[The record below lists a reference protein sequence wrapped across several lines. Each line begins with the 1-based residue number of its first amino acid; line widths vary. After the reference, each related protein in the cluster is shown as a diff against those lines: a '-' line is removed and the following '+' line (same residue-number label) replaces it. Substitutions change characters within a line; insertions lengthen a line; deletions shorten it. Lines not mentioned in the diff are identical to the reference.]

1 MADTAPKNDT
11 REVIV
16 IHSDASD
23 IEPGQVI
30 TNSDSPRKRKRK
42 KKQGSREEEGSEA
55 RSSSGREARR
65 ERRKKLRLEEQASI
79 SGSRNSTSERRRRS
93 RSSGRSPNPLSD
105 SQLFFL
111 DLEPVAVQNVAEKP
125 AKAGEE
131 GSPSK
136 LLLPSH
142 VQVLG
147 SVPVEILPPSS
158 PDSGDEDYID
168 YLDYDDRKGLVR
180 YFDAPEDKPTKTV
193 CKNCGAEGEHTTY
206 KCPVIIVRI
215 ACSCSLTRSLRVTPQ
230 CLTCGARD
238 EHPTRS
244 CPISKSCFKCGM
256 KGHINVNCPNKF
268 QHQEPI
274 GNICHRCGHRSHI
287 TSECPTWWRI
297 YVYIS
302 EENERV
308 QILHTRREKSKAG
321 LGEGGEGYIAED
333 EWCYNCGVE
342 GHWGDDC
349 SNAPHAYG
357 VPEDYSAFGSNNL
370 LTGPF
375 AEVNDVDVRPTIAR
389 RGARDWEKE
398 MDIVDNVGR
407 KGKRKAIEMLGRSA
421 QRQLEDDGDDWFR
434 NRGGGKESK
443 VAAPRT
449 NGKPAKKLVFGQ
461 SIKSGLLDRIGDTAI
476 DEEPPKR
483 GRSDREE
490 SRRQREKRPR
500 SDKPSSSRN
509 KQSEPYNT
517 FSNSRSS
524 RRYEGSYREG
534 DLDRRGPRYSGGY
547 SR

>member
-1 MADTAPKNDT
+1 MADTTPKNDT

-23 IEPGQVI
+23 IEPGQV
-30 TNSDSPRKRKRK
+30 TTKSDSPRKRKRK
-42 KKQGSREEEGSEA
+42 KKQANREEEASEA

-65 ERRKKLRLEEQASI
+65 ERRKKLRLEEQAGG
-79 SGSRNSTSERRRRS
+79 SGSRNPISERRRRS
-93 RSSGRSPNPLSD
+93 RSPPDRSPSSLDN

-111 DLEPVAVQNVAEKP
+111 DLEPVAVQSVAEKT
-125 AKAGEE
+125 AKADEE
-131 GSPSK
+131 GGSPK

-147 SVPVEILPPSS
+147 SVPVQILPPSS
-158 PDSGDEDYID
+158 SDSGDEDYID

-206 KCPVIIVRI
+206 KCPVII
-215 ACSCSLTRSLRVTPQ
+215 

-274 GNICHRCGHRSHI
+274 GNVCHRCGHRSHI

-297 YVYIS
+297 YLYIS
-302 EENERV
+302 EENVRV
-308 QILHTRREKSKAG
+308 QILHARREKSKAG

-349 SNAPHAYG
+349 TNAPHAYG

-370 LTGPF
+370 HTGPF
-375 AEVNDVDVRPTIAR
+375 AEVNNVDTCPTISR

-398 MDIVDNVGR
+398 IHIVDNVGR

-421 QRQLEDDGDDWFR
+421 QRQLEDDDDDWFR

-443 VAAPRT
+443 ATASRT
-449 NGKPAKKLVFGQ
+449 SSKPTKKLTFGQ

-476 DEEPPKR
+476 DEEQYKR
-483 GRSDREE
+483 GRSEREE
-490 SRRQREKRPR
+490 SRRHREKRPP
-500 SDKPSSSRN
+500 SDKPSSRS
-509 KQSEPYNT
+509 KQSDPYDT

-524 RRYEGSYREG
+524 RRYEGSYRER
-534 DLDRRGPRYSGGY
+534 DYNRRGPRYSGGY

>member
-1 MADTAPKNDT
+1 MADTVPKNDT
-11 REVIV
+11 REIIV

-23 IEPGQVI
+23 IEPGQV
-30 TNSDSPRKRKRK
+30 TTKSDSPRKRKRK
-42 KKQGSREEEGSEA
+42 KKQTSREEEGSEA

-65 ERRKKLRLEEQASI
+65 ERRKRLRLEEQASG
-79 SGSRNSTSERRRRS
+79 SGSRDPNSERRRRS
-93 RSSGRSPNPLSD
+93 RSPPGHSPGPVDD
-105 SQLFFL
+105 SKLFFL
-111 DLEPVAVQNVAEKP
+111 DLEPVAVQNVAEKT
-125 AKAGEE
+125 AKTDEE
-131 GSPSK
+131 GGPSK

-158 PDSGDEDYID
+158 PDSEDEDYID

-180 YFDAPEDKPTKTV
+180 YFDTPEEKPTKTV

-206 KCPVIIVRI
+206 KCPVII
-215 ACSCSLTRSLRVTPQ
+215 

-308 QILHTRREKSKAG
+308 RILHARREKSKAG
-321 LGEGGEGYIAED
+321 LGQGGEGYIAED

-357 VPEDYSAFGSNNL
+357 VPEDYSAFGWNNL
-370 LTGPF
+370 QTGPF
-375 AEVNDVDVRPTIAR
+375 ADVNVDVRPAIAR

-398 MDIVDNVGR
+398 MNIVDNVGK
-407 KGKRKAIEMLGRSA
+407 KGKRKAIEMLGKSA
-421 QRQLEDDGDDWFR
+421 QRQLEDDGDDWFG

-443 VAAPRT
+443 AAASRT
-449 NGKPAKKLVFGQ
+449 NGKPAKKLMFGQ

-476 DEEPPKR
+476 DVEPPKR

-509 KQSEPYNT
+509 KQSDSYDT

-524 RRYEGSYREG
+524 RRYEGSYRER
-534 DLDRRGPRYSGGY
+534 DYDRRGPRYSGGY

>member
-1 MADTAPKNDT
+1 MADTTPQNDT

-23 IEPGQVI
+23 IESGQVS
-30 TNSDSPRKRKRK
+30 TKSDSPRKRKRK
-42 KKQGSREEEGSEA
+42 KQANREEEGSEA
-55 RSSSGREARR
+55 RPSSGREAKR
-65 ERRKKLRLEEQASI
+65 ERRKKLCYEEQASDF
-79 SGSRNSTSERRRRS
+79 GSRNSERRRRS
-93 RSSGRSPNPLSD
+93 HSPPGHSPSPLPDD

-111 DLEPVAVQNVAEKP
+111 DLEPVAVQNVAEKT
-125 AKAGEE
+125 AKADEQG
-131 GSPSK
+131 GPSK

-147 SVPVEILPPSS
+147 SVPVETLPPYS

-168 YLDYDDRKGLVR
+168 YLDYDDRKGLIR

-206 KCPVIIVRI
+206 KCPVII
-215 ACSCSLTRSLRVTPQ
+215 

-287 TSECPTWWRI
+287 ISECPTWWRI

-308 QILHTRREKSKAG
+308 QILHARRAKSKAG

-349 SNAPHAYG
+349 TNAPHAYG
-357 VPEDYSAFGSNNL
+357 VPEDCSAFGSNNL
-370 LTGPF
+370 HTGPF
-375 AEVNDVDVRPTIAR
+375 AKVNEAVVRPTISR

-398 MDIVDNVGR
+398 IDIVDNVGR

-421 QRQLEDDGDDWFR
+421 RRQLEDDDDDWFR
-434 NRGGGKESK
+434 KRRGGKESK
-443 VAAPRT
+443 AAASRT
-449 NGKPAKKLVFGQ
+449 NGKSAKKLTFGQ
-461 SIKSGLLDRIGDTAI
+461 SVKSGLLDRIGDTAI

-490 SRRQREKRPR
+490 SRRQREQRPP
-500 SDKPSSSRN
+500 SDKPSSRN
-509 KQSEPYNT
+509 KQSDPYDT

-524 RRYEGSYREG
+524 RRYEGSYRER
-534 DLDRRGPRYSGGY
+534 DYDRRRPRYSGGY

>member
-1 MADTAPKNDT
+1 MADTMPQTDT
-11 REVIV
+11 HEVIV

-23 IEPGQVI
+23 IEPGQI
-30 TNSDSPRKRKRK
+30 TTKSDTPRKRKRK
-42 KKQGSREEEGSEA
+42 KKQANREEEESEA

-65 ERRKKLRLEEQASI
+65 ERREKLHLEEQAGG
-79 SGSRNSTSERRRRS
+79 SGSRDPTSERRRRS
-93 RSSGRSPNPLSD
+93 SPSGHSLGPLDD

-111 DLEPVAVQNVAEKP
+111 DLEPVAVQSVAEKTT
-125 AKAGEE
+125 KVDEE
-131 GSPSK
+131 GGSPK

-158 PDSGDEDYID
+158 TDSGDEDYID

-180 YFDAPEDKPTKTV
+180 YFDAPEDKAAKTV

-206 KCPVIIVRI
+206 KCPVII
-215 ACSCSLTRSLRVTPQ
+215 

-308 QILHTRREKSKAG
+308 QILHARREKSKAG

-333 EWCYNCGVE
+333 QWCYNCGVE

-349 SNAPHAYG
+349 TNASHPYG

-370 LTGPF
+370 RTGPF
-375 AEVNDVDVRPTIAR
+375 AEANNVDARPTTSR
-389 RGARDWEKE
+389 RGVRDWEKE
-398 MDIVDNVGR
+398 INIVDNVGR
-407 KGKRKAIEMLGRSA
+407 EGKRKAIEMLGRSA
-421 QRQLEDDGDDWFR
+421 QRQLEDDDDDWFR

-443 VAAPRT
+443 AAASHT
-449 NGKPAKKLVFGQ
+449 NGKPAKKLMFGQ

-476 DEEPPKR
+476 DEERPKR
-483 GRSDREE
+483 GRSEREE
-490 SRRQREKRPR
+490 SRRHREKRPP

-509 KQSEPYNT
+509 KPSDPYDT

-524 RRYEGSYREG
+524 RRYEGSYKER
-534 DLDRRGPRYSGGY
+534 DYNRRGPRYSGGY